1 MTGTHAL
8 AWRVTVGDADVVI
21 EPGEAN
27 LRRLQEALAGLA
39 VRPQTVSAVDGD
51 RAAVGCRSAGGSVA
65 GGGGPGCAPVITM
78 LPTAGVV
85 DSVIAKGMAKVSD
98 PVALIKS
105 EAPRALGF
113 LTDRGHCV
121 PGGVGPSPDR
131 ESDTLLHLPVSQ

>member
-1 MTGTHAL
+1 
-8 AWRVTVGDADVVI
+8 VVI

-98 PVALIKS
+98 PVALIES

-113 LTDRGHCV
+113 LTDR
-121 PGGVGPSPDR
+121 
-131 ESDTLLHLPVSQ
+131 